1 MRRMPDRIDSVGS
14 HQQRETQQANAADN
28 WQMPYIEA
36 FTRQCNTHKG
46 PTIGDGNLDNIPPG
60 ILPLG

>member
-1 MRRMPDRIDSVGS
+1 MLTVLKKSAARDTAGKYVMKAKHSGFHKALQHARR
-14 HQQRETQQANAADN
+14 T
-28 WQMPYIEA
+28 
-36 FTRQCNTHKG
+36 